1 MGMTI
6 DLAMNNLSGIL
17 TEATEDEDSV
27 CYVTEDD
34 AETLQVVINTMY
46 KYQKIAQI
54 VKDWIDDDS
63 VGMSDYW
70 MGRVKEVV
78 EDGRN

>member
-1 MGMTI
+1 MSI

-34 AETLQVVINTMY
+34 AETLQVAIDTMC
-46 KYQKIAQI
+46 KYQKIEQI
-54 VKDWIDDDS
+54 RH
-63 VGMSDYW
+63 
-70 MGRVKEVV
+70 RVRHTDLEPAKAYELINEVM
-78 EDGRN
+78 EDGNE

>member
-17 TEATEDEDSV
+17 TEATEDDNSV

-34 AETLQVVINTMY
+34 AETLRVAISTMQ
-46 KYQKIAQI
+46 KYQKIEEI
-54 VKDWIDDDS
+54 VKNTQQLCSYGSAFIDI
-63 VGMSDYW
+63 
-70 MGRVKEVV
+70 REVV
-78 EDGRN
+78 EDGKID